1 MQLTFTSSSNFII
14 FFILA
19 RGSSWCLRSAIDI
32 FLISGRKRDLIH
44 ILITQV
50 QAKIHLQLQ
59 LHLTIS
65 DFWPKLVVSLLG
77 FCGGIAGG
85 HPATR
90 EELSENGFKDVNSEI
105 LSGECDQGEVL
116 PPHYVDLSLC

>member
-1 MQLTFTSSSNFII
+1 MVFEVSNGHIPYF
-14 FFILA
+14 
-19 RGSSWCLRSAIDI
+19 WEE
-32 FLISGRKRDLIH
+32 KRLDWH
-44 ILITQV
+44 SNRTNSNTNRF
-50 QAKIHLQLQ
+50 
-59 LHLTIS
+59 TIS

-90 EELSENGFKDVNSEI
+90 GELSENGFKDVNSEI